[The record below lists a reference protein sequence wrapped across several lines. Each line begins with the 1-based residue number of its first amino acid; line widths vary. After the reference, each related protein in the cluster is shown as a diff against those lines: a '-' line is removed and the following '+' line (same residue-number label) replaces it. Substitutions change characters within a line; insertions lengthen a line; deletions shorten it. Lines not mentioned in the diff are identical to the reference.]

1 MWTSSSATN
10 ALTLDDVIAR
20 LSVRAEVEG
29 LLTIG
34 STETGGMT
42 PVSDYD
48 LVIVLSEMPAPL
60 HVGVT
65 WIAGRLA
72 DLLFVRAEVVERIAV
87 QGEPV
92 TRDAW
97 QGRMVRW
104 LRDGAI
110 RYDRAGTLARA
121 AEMARAGDLLLPIGA
136 DEAYAAWFGAYYN
149 LHHTRRLLRSSDPVH
164 ETTIDLR
171 LLYSLSDLW
180 TGYFLVRGLLWE
192 GEKAAIRYLADHDP
206 AYLALFRDCLA
217 ETGRA
222 RKVDLYTRLVHATMA
237 PAGPPWAAGETAFA
251 FTFEAG
257 AVPIE
262 NATRAAQR
270 FWRDMVGG
278 EPSGDADAASP
289 PGT

>member
-1 MWTSSSATN
+1 MEWTSQSAANTR
-10 ALTLDDVIAR
+10 TLDDVVAR
-20 LSVRAEVEG
+20 LSARAEVDG

-34 STETGGMT
+34 STATGAMT

-48 LVIVLSEMPAPL
+48 LVIVLSGMPAPMR
-60 HVGVT
+60 VGVT

-72 DLLFVRAEVVERIAV
+72 DLLFVRAEMVERIAV

-92 TRDAW
+92 ARNAW

-104 LRDGAI
+104 LRDGSI
-110 RYDRAGTLARA
+110 RHDRSGALARA
-121 AEMARAGDLLLPIGA
+121 AERALAGDLLLPTGA

-149 LHHTRRLLRSSDPVH
+149 LHQTRRLLRSSDPVRG
-164 ETTIDLR
+164 TTIDLR

-192 GEKAAIRYLADHDP
+192 GEKAAIRYMADHDP
-206 AYLALFRDCLA
+206 AYLALFRGCLA
-217 ETGRA
+217 EIDRV
-222 RKVDLYTRLVHATMA
+222 RKVELYTRLVHATMA
-237 PAGPPWAAGETAFA
+237 PAGPPWAEGETAFA
-251 FTFEAG
+251 FEAG

-262 NATRAAQR
+262 DATRAAQR

-278 EPSGDADAASP
+278 EPSGDADPASP
-289 PGT
+289 RGT